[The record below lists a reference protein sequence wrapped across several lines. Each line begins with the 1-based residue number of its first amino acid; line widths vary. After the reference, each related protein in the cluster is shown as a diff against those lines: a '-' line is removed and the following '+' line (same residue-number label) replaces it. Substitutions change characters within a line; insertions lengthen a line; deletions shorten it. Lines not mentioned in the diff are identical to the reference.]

1 MKLLPLFFA
10 LILIK
15 NVDGQP
21 IFRFTA
27 NQKLNNFYSF
37 QNIMHFDNLKVL
49 VNSKATFV
57 AGSDTSASQIHIWQK
72 KHIDSVGVNFYIKN
86 PIADSLNGNPRI
98 TSFFQIDSNG
108 KFCLVF
114 EYKYLVF
121 IQIKQKLF
129 INKIVYRNSAENRPY
144 RDYYYFQGKLYGI
157 FPLRNFMVNNHTYNY
172 EEKFTIDDLSK
183 IKPTTL
189 LIVKRTSSEFWNL
202 GMSGYVSCCDEK
214 IIVTNAVSNQIQILN
229 LITNKTDTLN
239 SILPNFTSLNMGN
252 YDSLSLVFSPQM
264 AGDKLNFLLDSKV
277 EKFNYIFKVL
287 SPSKNQIWV
296 ITTSNSNQPYQLSR
310 IQYEPDK
317 NKWKLIDSGPYNY
330 KIIKKESDT
339 VTINNYPIEYLNN
352 VVGIHRNQLAV
363 ISNNK
368 LDFNPFDM
376 TYSQVGRLLN
386 SNPNPKSLK
395 IYQFNIQN

>member
-1 MKLLPLFFA
+1 
-10 LILIK
+10 
-15 NVDGQP
+15 
-21 IFRFTA
+21 
-27 NQKLNNFYSF
+27 
-37 QNIMHFDNLKVL
+37 
-49 VNSKATFV
+49 
-57 AGSDTSASQIHIWQK
+57 
-72 KHIDSVGVNFYIKN
+72 
-86 PIADSLNGNPRI
+86 
-98 TSFFQIDSNG
+98 
-108 KFCLVF
+108 
-114 EYKYLVF
+114 
-121 IQIKQKLF
+121 
-129 INKIVYRNSAENRPY
+129 
-144 RDYYYFQGKLYGI
+144 
-157 FPLRNFMVNNHTYNY
+157 MVNNHTYNY